1 VRASPI
7 QFERLLIRLQ
17 RRWVLRRLLDGFVLG
32 MAAGSAAAV
41 LEFGAAW
48 WLGAQPLRPVWVIAI
63 LAAAGGL
70 GAAFAARRRTSLAQ
84 IALQADRA
92 LGTDELFLS
101 ALFAQSI
108 AAPDADQTNFWAAA
122 VIAEAQRRAAEL
134 APRAVLQTIVGL
146 GIGARARV
154 AVFLL
159 AGAVVTAAASLPAGR
174 VVTPATA
181 ASEASTIIAPGA
193 SDAADAAGGAVLR
206 VAVAMPPL
214 PVGVA
219 PADDLASR
227 MDAQQNQASPARD
240 ASAAGS
246 TSTQVAKADR
256 SGGAGESRTADASA
270 VLPPAVSAAA
280 RTAVDR
286 ARRAAGGGGTSN
298 DAPAINT
305 PAPGPFS
312 SATAGPPSAITGQR
326 AGPSSVRL
334 IDNPF
339 ATIGDGE
346 SSPDTDRDLLRDYFS
361 PSVPNIPNGS
371 P

>member
-1 VRASPI
+1 
-7 QFERLLIRLQ
+7 
-17 RRWVLRRLLDGFVLG
+17 
-32 MAAGSAAAV
+32 
-41 LEFGAAW
+41 
-48 WLGAQPLRPVWVIAI
+48 
-63 LAAAGGL
+63 
-70 GAAFAARRRTSLAQ
+70 
-84 IALQADRA
+84 
-92 LGTDELFLS
+92 
-101 ALFAQSI
+101 
-108 AAPDADQTNFWAAA
+108 
-122 VIAEAQRRAAEL
+122 
-134 APRAVLQTIVGL
+134 
-146 GIGARARV
+146 
-154 AVFLL
+154 
-159 AGAVVTAAASLPAGR
+159 
-174 VVTPATA
+174 
-181 ASEASTIIAPGA
+181 
-193 SDAADAAGGAVLR
+193 
-206 VAVAMPPL
+206 MPPL